1 MRKLTF
7 VGFLKQYV
15 KELSLCN
22 SYCLKKIDREA
33 EQNYRVVA
41 PMALLAKLTAGEEQI
56 YAVSSK
62 RLQNAF
68 HELENIADVKTALQ
82 NNLLNEDFQKVY
94 KTYQSLAGKHENE
107 NHTKEMM
114 LKKIR
119 KAQAQKHISNYR
131 IYTDLHLNHGN
142 INDFLTNGNVTKLS
156 LETAKAILEYVS

>member
-7 VGFLKQYV
+7 AGFLKQYV

-33 EQNYRVVA
+33 DNNYRVVA
-41 PMALLAKLTAGEEQI
+41 PVALLAKLTAGEEQI
-56 YAVSSK
+56 HAVQSV
-62 RLQNAF
+62 QNAF
-68 HELENIADVKTALQ
+68 HKLESIGDVEKALQ
-82 NNLLNEDFQKVY
+82 NNLLSEDFQKVY
-94 KTYQSLAGKHENE
+94 KTYQSLAAKHENE
-107 NHTKEMM
+107 NHTKELM
-114 LKKIR
+114 LNRIR